1 MGGGVKATGA
11 DAGGG
16 RGFDFSEA
24 SRRMV
29 SIESSTD
36 SVANPDPEGGF
47 VVIPDTLLERVS
59 LPGIRGGC
67 QARPAKN
74 PENTR
79 SSFILTRKF
88 AAPPL

>member
-11 DAGGG
+11 EAGGG
-16 RGFDFSEA
+16 RGFDGFSEA

-47 VVIPDTLLERVS
+47 VVIPDTL
-59 LPGIRGGC
+59 P
-67 QARPAKN
+67 
-74 PENTR
+74 
-79 SSFILTRKF
+79 
-88 AAPPL
+88 